1 MKGDDCMINYSP
13 LLKLLIDL
21 KILNFTNLCNSIGIN
36 PVFGTKI
43 KRNDYINLS
52 TLNKVMN
59 YLVKNYSEE
68 IKKIKGRELRIEDVI
83 EWRRDND

>member
-1 MKGDDCMINYSP
+1 MISYSP

-21 KILNFTNLCNSIGIN
+21 KLMNLTSLCNSIGIN

-43 KRNDYINLS
+43 KRNNYINLS

-59 YLVKNYSEE
+59 YLAKNYGEE

-83 EWRRDND
+83 EWREDND

>member
-1 MKGDDCMINYSP
+1 MKGDDCMISYSP

-59 YLVKNYSEE
+59 YLTKNYGEE
-68 IKKIKGRELRIEDVI
+68 IKKIKGRGLRIEDVI
-83 EWRRDND
+83 EWREDND